1 MDIQH
6 YLYKTFVLFALVGSM
21 MFAQTLA
28 PRSMISSIHAQDS
41 EGAEEEDIQEYN
53 SSLPIKTLNFSIIK
67 KGRVRGTVSI
77 VPILLVKH
85 PTDDEIDELTSLIPL
100 IRSDLMAVANLLS
113 KRRFRI
119 NRPIDPNMVASHFQ
133 NRVDKRLGKDRIK
146 IYIQDAVIR
155 PVR

>member
-1 MDIQH
+1 MKN
-6 YLYKTFVLFALVGSM
+6 YLFKTFALFALIGSV
-21 MFAQTLA
+21 MFIQAVMPLNSTY
-28 PRSMISSIHAQDS
+28 AQDS
-41 EGAEEEDIQEYN
+41 EETDESQEEEILDYN
-53 SSLPIKTLNFSIIK
+53 TILEIKTLNFSIIK

-77 VPILLVKH
+77 VPILIVTH
-85 PTDDEIDELTSLIPL
+85 PTDNEINELNSLIPL

-119 NRPIDPNMVASHFQ
+119 NRPIDPELVAFHFQ
-133 NRVDKRLGKDRIK
+133 NRVDKRIGKNRVK

>member
-1 MDIQH
+1 
-6 YLYKTFVLFALVGSM
+6 
-21 MFAQTLA
+21 MFAQAAA
-28 PRSMISSIHAQDS
+28 PHSMINNIYAQDS
-41 EGAEEEDIQEYN
+41 EETEESQEEDTLNYN
-53 SSLPIKTLNFSIIK
+53 TTLEIKTLNFSIIK

-77 VPILLVKH
+77 VPTLVITH
-85 PTDDEIDELTSLIPL
+85 PTDDEINELDRLIPL

-119 NRPIDPNMVASHFQ
+119 NRPIDPDLVAFHFQ
-133 NRVDKRLGKDRIK
+133 NRVDKRLGKGRIK

>member
-1 MDIQH
+1 
-6 YLYKTFVLFALVGSM
+6 
-21 MFAQTLA
+21 MFAQAVA
-28 PRSMISSIHAQDS
+28 PHSVISNIYAQDS
-41 EGAEEEDIQEYN
+41 EETDKAEEDDTLN
-53 SSLPIKTLNFSIIK
+53 NNTTLPIKTLNFSIIK

-77 VPILLVKH
+77 VPILIITH
-85 PTDDEIDELTSLIPL
+85 PTDNEINELSSLIPL

-119 NRPIDPNMVASHFQ
+119 NRPIDPDLVATHFQ
-133 NRVDKRLGKDRIK
+133 NRLDKRLGKDRIK

>member
-1 MDIQH
+1 M
-6 YLYKTFVLFALVGSM
+6 GSM
-21 MFAQTLA
+21 MFAQAAVPL
-28 PRSMISSIHAQDS
+28 SVINSIYAQDS
-41 EGAEEEDIQEYN
+41 EEGDKAEEEDIISYN
-53 SSLPIKTLNFSIIK
+53 STIEIKTLNFSIIK

-77 VPILLVKH
+77 VPVLIIKH
-85 PTDDEIDELTSLIPL
+85 PTDDEINELNSLIPL

-119 NRPIDPNMVASHFQ
+119 NRPIDPDLVAFHFQ

-146 IYIQDAVIR
+146 VYIQDAVIR